1 MASLAAVRAANR
13 QYNRRV
19 TGVGEAAHHDRFAAA
34 LEPASMPPT
43 APDHIEQML
52 LEAIGPVAGLRVLE
66 LGCDPAT

>member
-19 TGVGEAAHHDRFAAA
+19 TGVGEREAAHHDRFAAA

-43 APDHIEQML
+43 APDQVFFGL
-52 LEAIGPVAGLRVLE
+52 TRGASLGPPIARPVK
-66 LGCDPAT
+66 